1 MKNQQPDINNIYLYV
16 KDPFKSK
23 YQLLINE
30 REEVEIKQL
39 KNPKAFNDYSQ
50 KIDDVYEN
58 MEDYTPTKEKRVLI
72 AFHDMI
78 VDMVKNKKLRPIA
91 TELLL
96 RGKKINISLVF
107 ISQSYFKVRKTI
119 RLIATD
125 YFIMKIL
132 NERKL
137 QQVASNYSSDT
148 DFKDFMKLYKDYTKE
163 PYSFLVNDATLSLD
177 NPLRFRKNLLYK

>member
-30 REEVEIKQL
+30 REKVEIKQL

-58 MEDYTPTKEKRVLI
+58 MEDYTATKEKRVLI

-78 VDMVKNKKLRPIA
+78 ADMVKNK
-91 TELLL
+91 
-96 RGKKINISLVF
+96 
-107 ISQSYFKVRKTI
+107 
-119 RLIATD
+119 
-125 YFIMKIL
+125 
-132 NERKL
+132 
-137 QQVASNYSSDT
+137 
-148 DFKDFMKLYKDYTKE
+148 
-163 PYSFLVNDATLSLD
+163 
-177 NPLRFRKNLLYK
+177 